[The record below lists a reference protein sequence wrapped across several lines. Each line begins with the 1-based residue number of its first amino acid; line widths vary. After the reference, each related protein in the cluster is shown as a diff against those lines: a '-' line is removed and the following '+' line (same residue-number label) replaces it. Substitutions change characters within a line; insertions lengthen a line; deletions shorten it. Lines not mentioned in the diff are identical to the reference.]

1 MTLVTNEDL
10 SAVRPEKSL
19 VTRKLRTGGR
29 TNSGRATSN
38 NIGGGH
44 KKLYRIIDF
53 RRNKLDIAGKV
64 ATIEYDPNRSAR
76 IALIQYVDGEKR
88 YILAPVGVKVG
99 DVVMSG
105 EKVEVKPG
113 NALPLKNIPVG
124 QFIHNIEINRGGG
137 GQLVRSAGV
146 SAQLMAKE
154 DNYVQIR
161 MPSGEMRKVFEECF
175 ATIGQ
180 LSNPDHQNVS
190 VGKAGRSRWLGIRPK
205 NRGNARN
212 PCDHPLGGG
221 EGRTKGG
228 RHPCSRTGLLAKG
241 LKTRSNK
248 RTDKFILRRRTQKV
262 ESV

>member
-1 MTLVTNEDL
+1 
-10 SAVRPEKSL
+10 
-19 VTRKLRTGGR
+19 
-29 TNSGRATSN
+29 
-38 NIGGGH
+38 
-44 KKLYRIIDF
+44 
-53 RRNKLDIAGKV
+53 
-64 ATIEYDPNRSAR
+64 
-76 IALIQYVDGEKR
+76 
-88 YILAPVGVKVG
+88 
-99 DVVMSG
+99 
-105 EKVEVKPG
+105 
-113 NALPLKNIPVG
+113 
-124 QFIHNIEINRGGG
+124 
-137 GQLVRSAGV
+137 
-146 SAQLMAKE
+146 MAKE
-154 DNYVQIR
+154 GNYVQIR